1 MRVRKAIACV
11 ILLCTFTGC
20 TNTKDSSQV
29 ASISKSLTISQESEV
44 NSAPTV
50 IQGDK
55 EQIEQHEQRIETL
68 QDNINVVKKVVES
81 IDGLISDLEESLIQE
96 SITQSQGERERLE
109 NVIAGWKEEL
119 ENQKSNLQMLE
130 EELKELQTK

>member
-96 SITQSQGERERLE
+96 SITQSQGER
-109 NVIAGWKEEL
+109 K
-119 ENQKSNLQMLE
+119 
-130 EELKELQTK
+130 T